1 MGAAGCADDLD
12 PPPAARLCRKRRGE
26 AWRRAKCQNTPMNKA
41 FTKETDDDNEDD
53 LDDAPRPKG
62 TLHITPEGFR
72 ALSTEL
78 KRLWSVDR
86 PKITEEVSV
95 AAAQGDRSE
104 NAEYIY
110 GKKKLREIDRRIR
123 FLTKRLDTVT
133 VVSQNS
139 EQSGKIFFGAWFTI
153 EDEEGKA
160 MTYRIVGT
168 DEIDLAARKIS
179 VASPVAQ
186 ALLGKAIGDTAVVQR
201 PKGATEVTVVKVWY
215 EAHS

>member
-1 MGAAGCADDLD
+1 
-12 PPPAARLCRKRRGE
+12 
-26 AWRRAKCQNTPMNKA
+26 MNKA
-41 FTKETDDDNEDD
+41 FTKETDDDNTDD
-53 LDDAPRPKG
+53 PEEAPRPKG

-72 ALSTEL
+72 ALKTEL

-123 FLTKRLDTVT
+123 FLTKRLDAVT
-133 VVSQNS
+133 VVPQSQ
-139 EQSGKIFFGAWFTI
+139 EHPGQIFFGAWFTI

-168 DEIDLAARKIS
+168 DEIDLAIRKIS
-179 VASPVAQ
+179 VASPLAQ
-186 ALLGKAIGDTAVVQR
+186 ALLGKSIGETAVVQR
-201 PKGATEVTVVKVWY
+201 PKGATEVTVVNVWY
-215 EAHS
+215 ETGS